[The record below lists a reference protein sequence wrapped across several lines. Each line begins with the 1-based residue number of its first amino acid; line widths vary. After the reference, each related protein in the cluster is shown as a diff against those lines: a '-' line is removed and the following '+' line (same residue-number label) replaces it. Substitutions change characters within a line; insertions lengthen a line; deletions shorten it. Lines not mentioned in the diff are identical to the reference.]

1 MNNFKIQ
8 KLTPVMGV
16 EIIALDL
23 SQNLRKHI
31 LDKIFKLLIKRKVI
45 FFRNQKI

>member
-16 EIIALDL
+16 EIIALDPVATEP
-23 SQNLRKHI
+23 QDRHG
-31 LDKIFKLLIKRKVI
+31 RGY
-45 FFRNQKI
+45 